1 MLKRLF
7 NRLIEART
15 RSAQRKIARMQL
27 YSMTDAEL
35 RDIGIGRY
43 DIERV
48 IRHGNKVEA
57 LLQKWNT
64 TYWWCP

>member
-1 MLKRLF
+1 MLKNLF
-7 NRLIEART
+7 NRIIEART
-15 RSAQRKIARMQL
+15 KSAQRKIARMQL

-35 RDIGIGRY
+35 KDIGIGRY

-57 LLQKWNT
+57 LL
-64 TYWWCP
+64 

>member
-7 NRLIEART
+7 HKIIEARIE
-15 RSAQRKIARMQL
+15 SVKRKIARNQL

-48 IRHGNKVEA
+48 VRYGYKEA
-57 LLQKWNT
+57 NHYST
-64 TYWWCP
+64 

>member
-7 NRLIEART
+7 YKIIEARIK
-15 RSAQRKIARMQL
+15 SVKRKIARNQL

-48 IRHGNKVEA
+48 IRYGYKKANYYS
-57 LLQKWNT
+57 T
-64 TYWWCP
+64 

>member
-7 NRLIEART
+7 HRIIEARIE
-15 RSAQRKIARMQL
+15 SAKRRIARDQL
-27 YSMTDAEL
+27 YSMTDVEL

-48 IRHGNKVEA
+48 LRYGYKV
-57 LLQKWNT
+57 
-64 TYWWCP
+64 

>member
-7 NRLIEART
+7 QKIIKARIE
-15 RSAQRKIARMQL
+15 SAKRRIACNQL

-48 IRHGNKVEA
+48 VRYGGKEA
-57 LLQKWNT
+57 NYYGT
-64 TYWWCP
+64 

>member
-1 MLKRLF
+1 MLKRIL
-7 NRLIEART
+7 RKLIKARIE
-15 RSAQRKIARMQL
+15 SAKRKIARNQL

-48 IRHGNKVEA
+48 LRYGYKEA
-57 LLQKWNT
+57 DRYYT
-64 TYWWCP
+64 

>member
-1 MLKRLF
+1 MLKRIF
-7 NRLIEART
+7 NRIIEARIE
-15 RSAQRKIARMQL
+15 SAKRKIARNQL

-48 IRHGNKVEA
+48 VRYGYKEA
-57 LLQKWNT
+57 NHYST
-64 TYWWCP
+64 

>member
-35 RDIGIGRY
+35 KDIGIGRY

-57 LLQKWNT
+57 LL
-64 TYWWCP
+64 

>member
-1 MLKRLF
+1 MLKKLF
-7 NRLIEART
+7 YKIIEARIE
-15 RSAQRKIARMQL
+15 SVKRKIARNQL

-48 IRHGNKVEA
+48 VRYGYKEA
-57 LLQKWNT
+57 NHYST
-64 TYWWCP
+64 

>member
-7 NRLIEART
+7 QRIIKARIESVKR
-15 RSAQRKIARMQL
+15 RIARNQL

-48 IRHGNKVEA
+48 VRYGGKKANYYG
-57 LLQKWNT
+57 T
-64 TYWWCP
+64 

>member
-7 NRLIEART
+7 YKIIEARIE
-15 RSAQRKIARMQL
+15 SVKRKIARNQL

-48 IRHGNKVEA
+48 VRYGYKEA
-57 LLQKWNT
+57 NHYST
-64 TYWWCP
+64 

>member
-7 NRLIEART
+7 HKIIEARIE
-15 RSAQRKIARMQL
+15 SVKRKIARNQL

-48 IRHGNKVEA
+48 VRYGYKEA
-57 LLQKWNT
+57 NYYST
-64 TYWWCP
+64 

>member
-7 NRLIEART
+7 HKIIEARIE
-15 RSAQRKIARMQL
+15 SAKRKIARNQL

-43 DIERV
+43 DIER
-48 IRHGNKVEA
+48 ILRYGYKEA
-57 LLQKWNT
+57 NHYST
-64 TYWWCP
+64 

>member
-1 MLKRLF
+1 KLPLTKEIDMLKKLF
-7 NRLIEART
+7 NRIIEART
-15 RSAQRKIARMQL
+15 KSAQRKIARMQL

-35 RDIGIGRY
+35 KDIGIGRY

-57 LLQKWNT
+57 LL
-64 TYWWCP
+64 

>member
-7 NRLIEART
+7 QKIIEARID
-15 RSAQRKIARMQL
+15 SVKRKIARNQL

-48 IRHGNKVEA
+48 VRYGGKKANYYG
-57 LLQKWNT
+57 T
-64 TYWWCP
+64 

>member
-1 MLKRLF
+1 MLKKLF
-7 NRLIEART
+7 NRIIEART
-15 RSAQRKIARMQL
+15 KSAQRKIARMQL

-35 RDIGIGRY
+35 KDIGIGRY

-57 LLQKWNT
+57 LL
-64 TYWWCP
+64 

>member
-7 NRLIEART
+7 QRIIEARIE
-15 RSAQRKIARMQL
+15 SAKRKIARNQL

-48 IRHGNKVEA
+48 VRYGYKEA
-57 LLQKWNT
+57 NYYGT
-64 TYWWCP
+64 